1 MMLVIQMNDLSE
13 KREEVR
19 NMLVVR
25 TDNHYDYV
33 NDFMLDSMIRSNEI
47 VKFKNNREWVNV
59 GKALIGGIKQDIV
72 FNGNNRLAINDLIFV
87 RADRRDNK

>member
-1 MMLVIQMNDLSE
+1 MNDLSE

-19 NMLVVR
+19 NMLVIR

-33 NDFMLDSMIRSNEI
+33 NDYMLDSMIKSNEI
-47 VKFKNNREWVNV
+47 VKFKNNTEWVNV
-59 GKALIGGIKQDIV
+59 GKAAIGGIKQDIS

-87 RADRRDNK
+87 REDRRANK